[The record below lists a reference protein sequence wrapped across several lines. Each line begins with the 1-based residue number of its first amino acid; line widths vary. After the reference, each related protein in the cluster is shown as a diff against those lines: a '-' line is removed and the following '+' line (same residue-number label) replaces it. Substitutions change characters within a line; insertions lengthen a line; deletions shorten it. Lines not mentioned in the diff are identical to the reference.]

1 MVLLLRVG
9 SWPWRYIQV
18 KLLLE
23 MSSDISS
30 FCPSELK
37 LWMTCSVGVCL
48 PELCIPVLVGVTQEA
63 ACWRGRM
70 RVITFMECLLPPGT
84 ELSLTYW
91 NISVVLWGSTSY
103 QVRKWGSAVLGV
115 MPGRVNAE
123 TVLHSSALCR
133 QGAPCITLWG
143 RLPLLAPIRSVGSQ
157 DQGFVSKPSC
167 ATSSWVTSW

>member
-37 LWMTCSVGVCL
+37 LWTTCPVGVCL

-63 ACWRGRM
+63 ASWATGLREEGSDNIYGVSTASRNWTFTHLLKHFSGPLRIHLLSGEEMRPSSAGRDAWASKCWNRTSSQRS
-70 RVITFMECLLPPGT
+70 LPPGCSMH
-84 ELSLTYW
+84 LS
-91 NISVVLWGSTSY
+91 VRPPTS
-103 QVRKWGSAVLGV
+103 
-115 MPGRVNAE
+115 
-123 TVLHSSALCR
+123 
-133 QGAPCITLWG
+133 PC
-143 RLPLLAPIRSVGSQ
+143 PH
-157 DQGFVSKPSC
+157 
-167 ATSSWVTSW
+167 